1 MAEKD
6 GDPEDLELDPP
17 EQGDEDVEQQD
28 QEVVEDQADEQPAE
42 QDEVD
47 GEERQPD
54 RQAGDQQQQPSRRD
68 RRIETLTT
76 SLAEERRLREET
88 NKRLDA
94 ILAGQQQSRAPQ
106 GETPEARANRLAL
119 LDPEA
124 RIREELN
131 EAKQGFAREMQVVR
145 FTTQDGN
152 DRAAFQAKATV
163 DPLYKKWE
171 PRVEAELTEL
181 RRQGQNVDRERLMY
195 YLIGKN
201 AVEGR
206 QAARPGQRAAAER
219 RVSQQRTRPSNSGSD
234 VQAQRRDRGNSLE
247 KRLENQAL

>member
-54 RQAGDQQQQPSRRD
+54 RQAGDQQRQPSRGESRQQK
-68 RRIETLTT
+68 
-76 SLAEERRLREET
+76 LANDLREARQREADLNRRLD
-88 NKRLDA
+88 LA
-94 ILAGQQQSRAPQ
+94 LAGRTPQPPQ

>member
-1 MAEKD
+1 MAKED

-17 EQGDEDVEQQD
+17 AEDE
-28 QEVVEDQADEQPAE
+28 VEDESPDSPDEEADETPE
-42 QDEVD
+42 KDEVD
-47 GEERQPD
+47 GEERPAD

-94 ILAGQQQSRAPQ
+94 LLASQQPRAPQ

-163 DPLYKKWE
+163 DPLFKKWE
-171 PRVEAELTEL
+171 PRVEAELTAL
-181 RRQGQNVDRERLMY
+181 RNQGQNVEREKLMY

-206 QAARPGQRAAAER
+206 QAAKPGQRAEAQR
-219 RVSQQRTRPSNSGSD
+219 RVERQRTRPSNSGSD

-247 KRLENQAL
+247 RRLENQAL